1 MRRMLRGIGAAVCAL
16 AVGVGAAGCGNSA
29 GSGQVTLDFF
39 QFKAEAADWFK
50 QAAQEFE
57 KENPDIRININN
69 SANAQTDLR
78 TRFVKD
84 RVPDVITFNGDYSFG
99 TFAASGVFHDFT
111 DDPLVSE
118 LNEGMVNIAKNLVQT
133 SDPAKKRLYG
143 LPFAGNASGYIYNKD
158 LFRKVVSTPTIR
170 RRHGMNSLPC
180 SRNSVMRASTRCRPR
195 SPMPGPRRRPSPRL
209 PAHWFPRA
217 NMPR

>member
-39 QFKAEAADWFK
+39 QFK
-50 QAAQEFE
+50 AQEFE

-118 LNEGMVNIAKNLVQT
+118 LNQGMVNIAKNLVQT
-133 SDPAKKRLYG
+133 EEETVRPAVRGQCLRLHLQQG
-143 LPFAGNASGYIYNKD
+143 
-158 LFRKVVSTPTIR
+158 
-170 RRHGMNSLPC
+170 SLPQGR
-180 SRNSVMRASTRCRPR
+180 SRPR
-195 SPMPGPRRRPSPRL
+195 QSAADMG
-209 PAHWFPRA
+209 
-217 NMPR
+217 

>member
-78 TRFVKD
+78 TRFVKA
-84 RVPDVITFNGDYSFG
+84 PSPPPG
-99 TFAASGVFHDFT
+99 
-111 DDPLVSE
+111 
-118 LNEGMVNIAKNLVQT
+118 
-133 SDPAKKRLYG
+133 
-143 LPFAGNASGYIYNKD
+143 
-158 LFRKVVSTPTIR
+158 
-170 RRHGMNSLPC
+170 C
-180 SRNSVMRASTRCRPR
+180 SMI
-195 SPMPGPRRRPSPRL
+195 SPMTR
-209 PAHWFPRA
+209 W
-217 NMPR
+217 

>member
-133 SDPAKKRLYG
+133 WTRRRRDCTACRSRAMPPATSTTRISS
-143 LPFAGNASGYIYNKD
+143 ARS
-158 LFRKVVSTPTIR
+158 VSTPTIR

>member
-78 TRFVKD
+78 TRFVNN

-133 SDPAKKRLYG
+133 SPGEEETVRPAVRGQCLRLHLQQG
-143 LPFAGNASGYIYNKD
+143 
-158 LFRKVVSTPTIR
+158 
-170 RRHGMNSLPC
+170 SLPQGR
-180 SRNSVMRASTRCRPR
+180 SRPR
-195 SPMPGPRRRPSPRL
+195 QSAADMG
-209 PAHWFPRA
+209 
-217 NMPR
+217 

>member
-39 QFKAEAADWFK
+39 QCKAEAADWFK

-78 TRFVKD
+78 TRFV
-84 RVPDVITFNGDYSFG
+84 
-99 TFAASGVFHDFT
+99 
-111 DDPLVSE
+111 
-118 LNEGMVNIAKNLVQT
+118 
-133 SDPAKKRLYG
+133 
-143 LPFAGNASGYIYNKD
+143 
-158 LFRKVVSTPTIR
+158 
-170 RRHGMNSLPC
+170 
-180 SRNSVMRASTRCRPR
+180 
-195 SPMPGPRRRPSPRL
+195 
-209 PAHWFPRA
+209 
-217 NMPR
+217 